1 MRKPVFYL
9 LLALIPSS
17 ICKAQILMG
26 SASNQFEIKA
36 GYIIDSTN
44 RLSLNQ
50 VLKLSFE
57 PNKSSEFHFEN
68 DNTLWLKIELKMK
81 NIYQE
86 QFVLGF
92 TQPFIDSVVVYK
104 ISEADTLK
112 LATSDIINKHR
123 TGFYK
128 TLANP
133 TLNFDIKNSESNQIL
148 ICLRNKIGMIKVKIL
163 VADTETALNE
173 IVTYERLVSIFFGF
187 LSSIFIL
194 SIIFYLMSKTSM
206 YLFYSLYIGFIC
218 TFIQS
223 TLGNLNIFFPNIH
236 EFLTGQ
242 NSDIIYGSLAVVF
255 NLLFLEKLFSIPS
268 NNFRFQIFKKTI
280 ILLSTFFFIYDIITK
295 SLSTSLII
303 PLLMVILQIS
313 ILFFA
318 YSLKNQLF
326 KLYLIGLVPLAIICI
341 IRILALLH
349 LIVQPYGIGGL
360 VFPAVSFELLILMIL
375 QSKVFFDSI
384 NEKNLLKTKIITSQI
399 ETQEAERKHIAQDL
413 HDDLGATLSALKGR
427 NKQEE
432 FSEEAQHLLN
442 KAITDLRAISRRL
455 LPVDFE
461 MLGFIPSIEKYI
473 ADINKQQKLKVTF
486 IVFGEVVRLNTE
498 KELNI
503 YRIITELVNNSIK
516 YSNGQNATVQLVYH
530 KVYLFV
536 SVEDDGQVENKNEN
550 NLGIGLKN
558 VISRLEYLT
567 AKIIEKSV
575 QNGYTFIFEIPYEPN
590 YEV

>member
-1 MRKPVFYL
+1 MRIIVFHL
-9 LLALIPSS
+9 LLFLISNS

-50 VLKLSFE
+50 VSKLSFK
-57 PNKSSEFHFEN
+57 PNESSEFHFEN
-68 DNTLWLKIELKMK
+68 NNTVWLKIELKIK
-81 NIYQE
+81 KLYQE

-104 ISEADTLK
+104 ISETGTFK

-133 TLNFDIKNSESNQIL
+133 TVNFNVKNSETSQIY
-148 ICLRNKIGMIKVKIL
+148 ICLRNKIGTIKVKIL
-163 VADTETALNE
+163 VTDTETALNE

-194 SIIFYLMSKTSM
+194 SIIFYLMSKTLM

-218 TFIQS
+218 TFIES
-223 TLGNLNIFFPNIH
+223 TLGNLIIFFPNIH

-242 NSDIIYGSLAVVF
+242 NSDAIYGPLAVVF
-255 NLLFLEKLFSIPS
+255 NLLFLEKLFAIPS
-268 NNFRFQIFKKTI
+268 NNSQFQLFKKTI
-280 ILLSTFFFIYDIITK
+280 ILLSVFFFIYDFITN
-295 SLSTSLII
+295 SLPTSLIV

-313 ILFFA
+313 ILYFA
-318 YSLKNQLF
+318 YSLKNKLY
-326 KLYLIGLVPLAIICI
+326 KLYLIGLLPLAIICI

-375 QSKVFFDSI
+375 QSKVFFDTI
-384 NEKNLLKTKIITSQI
+384 NEKNLLKTKIITNQI

-427 NKQEE
+427 NKQED
-432 FSEEAQHLLN
+432 FSEETQNLLN

-455 LPVDFE
+455 LPADFE
-461 MLGFIPSIEKYI
+461 MFGFIPSVEKYI
-473 ADINKQQKLKVTF
+473 ADISKQQKIKVTF
-486 IVFGEVVRLNTE
+486 IVFGEIVKLNTE

-516 YSNGQNATVQLVYH
+516 YSNGKNATVQLIYH
-530 KVYLFV
+530 QDYLFA
-536 SVEDDGQVENKNEN
+536 SVEDDGQAENKNGN

-558 VISRLEYLT
+558 VISRLEYLNAT
-567 AKIIEKSV
+567 IIEKGGR
-575 QNGYTFIFEIPYEPN
+575 NGYSFIFEIPYKPN
-590 YEV
+590 L

>member
-1 MRKPVFYL
+1 MRKTVFYL
-9 LLALIPSS
+9 LLFLTSNS

-26 SASNQFEIKA
+26 SASNQFDIKA
-36 GYIIDSTN
+36 EYFIDSTN

-50 VLKLSFE
+50 VSKLSFQ
-57 PNKSSEFHFEN
+57 PNESSEFHFEN
-68 DNTLWLKIELKMK
+68 DNTVWLKIDLKIK
-81 NIYQE
+81 KLYQE

-104 ISEADTLK
+104 VSKTGISK

-133 TLNFDIKNSESNQIL
+133 TVNFNVKDSEVNQIF
-148 ICLRNKIGMIKVKIL
+148 ICLRNKIGTIKVKI
-163 VADTETALNE
+163 VITDTETALNE

-194 SIIFYLMSKTSM
+194 SIIFYFMSKTSM

-218 TFIQS
+218 TFIES
-223 TLGNLNIFFPNIH
+223 TLGNLNIFFPNIT
-236 EFLTGQ
+236 EFFTGQ
-242 NSDIIYGSLAVVF
+242 NSDVIYGHLAVVS
-255 NLLFLEKLFSIPS
+255 NLLFLEKLFAIPA
-268 NNFRFQIFKKTI
+268 NNAKFQIFKKTI
-280 ILLSTFFFIYDIITK
+280 IILSVFFFIYDIITS
-295 SLSTSLII
+295 SLPTSLIV
-303 PLLMVILQIS
+303 PLLMVVLQFS

-318 YSLKNQLF
+318 IQLKNNLY
-326 KLYLIGLVPLAIICI
+326 KLYLIGLFPLAIICI

-375 QSKVFFDSI
+375 QSKVFFDEI
-384 NEKNLLKTKIITSQI
+384 KEKNLLKTKIITSQI

-427 NKQEE
+427 NKQEN
-432 FSEEAQHLLN
+432 FSDETQILLN

-455 LPVDFE
+455 LPADFE
-461 MLGFIPSIEKYI
+461 MFGFIPSVEKYI
-473 ADINKQQKLKVTF
+473 ADINQQQKLKVTF
-486 IVFGEVVRLNTE
+486 IVFGEIIKFNSE

-503 YRIITELVNNSIK
+503 YRIISELVNNSTK
-516 YSNGQNATVQLVYH
+516 YSNGQNATVQLIYH
-530 KVYLFV
+530 QDYLFV
-536 SVEDDGQVENKNEN
+536 SVEDDGQIENKNEN

-558 VISRLEYLT
+558 VISRLEYLNAT
-567 AKIIEKSV
+567 IIEKGG
-575 QNGYTFIFEIPYEPN
+575 QNGYSYTFEIPYKPN
-590 YEV
+590 L

>member
-1 MRKPVFYL
+1 MRKTVFYL
-9 LLALIPSS
+9 LLFLTSNS

-26 SASNQFEIKA
+26 SASNQFDIKA
-36 GYIIDSTN
+36 EYFIDSTN

-50 VLKLSFE
+50 VSKLSFQ
-57 PNKSSEFHFEN
+57 PNESSEFHFEN
-68 DNTLWLKIELKMK
+68 DNTVWLKIDLKIK
-81 NIYQE
+81 KLYQE

-104 ISEADTLK
+104 VSKTGISK

-133 TLNFDIKNSESNQIL
+133 TVNFNVKDSEVNQIF
-148 ICLRNKIGMIKVKIL
+148 ICLRNKIGTIKVKI
-163 VADTETALNE
+163 VITDTETALNE

-194 SIIFYLMSKTSM
+194 SIIFYFMSKTSM

-218 TFIQS
+218 TFIES
-223 TLGNLNIFFPNIH
+223 TLGNLNIFFPNIT
-236 EFLTGQ
+236 EFFTGQ
-242 NSDIIYGSLAVVF
+242 NSDVIYGHLAVVS
-255 NLLFLEKLFSIPS
+255 NLLFLEKLFAIPA
-268 NNFRFQIFKKTI
+268 NNAKFQIFKKTI
-280 ILLSTFFFIYDIITK
+280 IILSVFFFIYDIITS
-295 SLSTSLII
+295 SLPTSLIV
-303 PLLMVILQIS
+303 PLLMVVLQFS

-318 YSLKNQLF
+318 IQLKNNLY
-326 KLYLIGLVPLAIICI
+326 KLYLIGLFPLAIICI

-375 QSKVFFDSI
+375 QSKVFFDEI
-384 NEKNLLKTKIITSQI
+384 KEKNLLKTKIITSQI

-427 NKQEE
+427 NKQEN
-432 FSEEAQHLLN
+432 FSEETQILLN

-455 LPVDFE
+455 LPADFE
-461 MLGFIPSIEKYI
+461 MFGFIPSVEKYI
-473 ADINKQQKLKVTF
+473 ADINQQQKLKVTF
-486 IVFGEVVRLNTE
+486 IVFGEIIKFNSE

-503 YRIITELVNNSIK
+503 YRIISELVNNSTK
-516 YSNGQNATVQLVYH
+516 YSNGQNATVQLIYH
-530 KVYLFV
+530 QDYLFV
-536 SVEDDGQVENKNEN
+536 SVEDDGQIENKNEN

-558 VISRLEYLT
+558 VISRLEYLNAT
-567 AKIIEKSV
+567 IIEKGG
-575 QNGYTFIFEIPYEPN
+575 QNGYSYTFEIPYKPN
-590 YEV
+590 L